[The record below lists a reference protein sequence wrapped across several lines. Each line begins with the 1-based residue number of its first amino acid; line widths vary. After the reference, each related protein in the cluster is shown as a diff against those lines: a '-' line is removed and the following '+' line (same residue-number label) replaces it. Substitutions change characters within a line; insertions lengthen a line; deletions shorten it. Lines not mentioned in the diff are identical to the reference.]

1 MLEGSGTRALARLS
15 EAGVIGAAV
24 AQCLLACAEQVV
36 DLDEM
41 LILVLID
48 SARVLRQRFLLDHF
62 TEACMNLA

>member
-48 SARVLRQRFLLDHF
+48 PARVLR
-62 TEACMNLA
+62 